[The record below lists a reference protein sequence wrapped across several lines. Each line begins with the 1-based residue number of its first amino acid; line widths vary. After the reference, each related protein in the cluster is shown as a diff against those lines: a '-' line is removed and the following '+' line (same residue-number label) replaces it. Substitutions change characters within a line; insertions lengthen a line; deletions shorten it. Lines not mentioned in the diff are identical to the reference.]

1 MEVLTALQFP
11 TARKCLRAQIREVPG
26 DDVVVVYVGVG
37 VDVLEVVE
45 MGVVETGR
53 VVVFCEVV
61 LLLVVVLGGGV
72 VVVVVVVVGVVLLGV
87 SSVVGVDVVV
97 DIGGDTLLV
106 VDEGVETVVLVVLG
120 GGRHSG
126 LLGVQQTLIS

>member
-72 VVVVVVVVGVVLLGV
+72 VVVVVVVGVVLLGV